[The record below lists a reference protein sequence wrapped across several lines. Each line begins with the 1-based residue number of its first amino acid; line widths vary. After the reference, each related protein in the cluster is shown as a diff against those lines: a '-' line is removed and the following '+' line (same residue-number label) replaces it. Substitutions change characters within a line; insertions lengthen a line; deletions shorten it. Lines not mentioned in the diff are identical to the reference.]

1 MERLDDILGYKDLK
15 IYQNS
20 NFFSFSLD
28 SIILAN
34 YTNIRLRDKN
44 IVDFCTGNGVV
55 PIILTRR
62 TKNNIV
68 GVEIQEKLAD
78 LANKSIEYN
87 KLTDRITIYNEDVK
101 EFSKKHLNEFDLVL
115 CNPPYFKIEEKST
128 LNELYEKK
136 IARHEVL
143 FNLDDLCDCSKK
155 VLKDNGKLCIVHRT
169 DRLMEIL
176 ETLRKYNLEPK
187 RVRFVY
193 ENISKEST
201 LVLVEAQKCGSV
213 GLIVESPIILYNLD
227 GTLTNE
233 YKNIQEEVRKW
244 YKKVIMIH
252 LVCI

>member
-87 KLTDRITIYNEDVK
+87 KLTDRIIIYNEDVK

-213 GLIVESPIILYNLD
+213 GLKVESPIILYNLD
-227 GTLTNE
+227 GTLTDE
-233 YKNIQEEVRKW
+233 YKSIQEEVRK
-244 YKKVIMIH
+244 
-252 LVCI
+252 